1 MRPED
6 IFDAVTD
13 IRDDQI
19 EFAKPRRSRRR
30 YLVPIAACLV
40 LALIALPF
48 LSSRSPRVRPLYT
61 GSAQLAKARYPGSPK
76 DAEKSH
82 DMPSSSGLPNGSPAP
97 AVMYEGDETDG
108 PYAEDSDG
116 SGYGDTVSGSEDS
129 SLWENIER
137 GQEEYWKNR
146 EEYSQRL
153 NGFWTGSAETFL
165 TADNEENLIFS
176 PISLYTVLGMSAE
189 LCEGEPQ
196 KEILDLLGSPG
207 ITDLRDSAR
216 RIWCESFTQGEST
229 CLLANSLWL
238 SNTVDYKQPV
248 LDTLA
253 ENYFAD
259 SFRGDMGSEEYD
271 LMHLDWLGEKTNGYL
286 DGKLP
291 GLESEP
297 DTLMYLD
304 STIYFKARWYHEFD
318 PSQNENGTFHSRYM
332 DQPCTFMRETSWG
345 GYYWGEHFSAIG
357 KGLSGGHFMLFVLPD
372 EGYTTND
379 LLADPEYKS
388 FLGSSMS
395 VEGRWEKSSYVKIN
409 SSIPKF
415 DVTSDM
421 DMAPGLREMGISGI
435 FEGGTGSFAPIT
447 DRDFFFTGVKHACRV
462 AIDEEGC
469 EAAAVTVMPAAGSS
483 GPPEDEVDFVLDRPF
498 LFTITNWGGLPIYM
512 GVVNQ
517 ITE

>member
-40 LALIALPF
+40 LALIVLPF
-48 LSSRSPRVRPLYT
+48 LSSRSPGVRPLYT

-76 DAEKSH
+76 AAEKSH

-137 GQEEYWKNR
+137 GQEEYRKNR

-153 NGFWTGSAETFL
+153 NGFWTDSAETFL

-207 ITDLRDSAR
+207 ITEDR
-216 RIWCESFTQGEST
+216 
-229 CLLANSLWL
+229 
-238 SNTVDYKQPV
+238 
-248 LDTLA
+248 
-253 ENYFAD
+253 
-259 SFRGDMGSEEYD
+259 
-271 LMHLDWLGEKTNGYL
+271 
-286 DGKLP
+286 
-291 GLESEP
+291 
-297 DTLMYLD
+297 
-304 STIYFKARWYHEFD
+304 
-318 PSQNENGTFHSRYM
+318 
-332 DQPCTFMRETSWG
+332 
-345 GYYWGEHFSAIG
+345 
-357 KGLSGGHFMLFVLPD
+357 
-372 EGYTTND
+372 
-379 LLADPEYKS
+379 KS
-388 FLGSSMS
+388 
-395 VEGRWEKSSYVKIN
+395 
-409 SSIPKF
+409 
-415 DVTSDM
+415 
-421 DMAPGLREMGISGI
+421 
-435 FEGGTGSFAPIT
+435 
-447 DRDFFFTGVKHACRV
+447 
-462 AIDEEGC
+462 
-469 EAAAVTVMPAAGSS
+469 
-483 GPPEDEVDFVLDRPF
+483 
-498 LFTITNWGGLPIYM
+498 
-512 GVVNQ
+512 VV
-517 ITE
+517 